1 MGVVVRQPGPGERAE
16 WERRWQ
22 AYLAFYE
29 TELPP
34 AVTDNTWTRLHDPEE
49 PLFVLG
55 AYLDGKLAGIAHY
68 LFHRTN
74 WSISDV
80 CYLQDLFVDPAARQH
95 GIGRALI
102 DAVADKAREAG
113 ASRLYWMTHETN
125 ATARSLYDKLA
136 ERSGFIQYR
145 RAL

>member
-1 MGVVVRQPGPGERAE
+1 MTVVVRPLAPDERAE
-16 WERRWQ
+16 WEPRWL
-22 AYLAFYE
+22 AYLKFYK
-29 TELPP
+29 TELPSE
-34 AVTDNTWTRLHDPEE
+34 VTDNTWARLHDPDE

-55 AYLDGKLAGIAHY
+55 AYIDGKLVGIAQY

-80 CYLQDLFVDPAARQH
+80 CYLQDLFVDPEARGH

-125 ATARSLYDKLA
+125 TTARTLYDRLA
-136 ERSGFIQYR
+136 DRSGFIQYR
-145 RAL
+145 KVL

>member
-1 MGVVVRQPGPGERAE
+1 MSVGVRPLEPEERAE
-16 WERRWQ
+16 WEPRWQ
-22 AYLAFYE
+22 AYLAFYK

-34 AVTDNTWTRLHDPEE
+34 EVTDNTWARLHDPAE

-55 AYLDGKLAGIAHY
+55 AHIDGKLVGIAHY

-74 WSISDV
+74 WSTSDV
-80 CYLQDLFVDPAARQH
+80 CYLQDLFVDSEARGH

-125 ATARSLYDKLA
+125 DPARALYDKLA

-145 RAL
+145 KPL